1 MPPLDRLR
9 VLDLTRVL
17 AGPYC
22 AMMLGDMGA
31 DVIKVE
37 EPTQGD
43 DTRAWGPHRNGWS
56 TFFLGLNR
64 SKRSLALDLKQENG
78 ADILRRL
85 IVTADVLIENF
96 RPGSLAKLGFSYDAA
111 RALNP
116 RLIYCSITGYG
127 HTGPKKDLPG
137 YDAVIQG
144 ESGLMDVTG
153 FPEGPPTRVGVAIT
167 DYLAGL
173 YAMNGILLALRE
185 RDRTG
190 EGQHVDIALMDAM
203 TSALGLP
210 ANIYFNTGKAPGREG
225 NQHHSLTPYET
236 ISVTD
241 GLVVVAVGNERL
253 WKQFCEAVD
262 AYDLRDDPRYATNA
276 DRMIHRPQLVDE
288 LTQRLGH
295 FARSELIARLR
306 AHNVPCAQ
314 VRSVAEALEEPHL
327 HEREMVVDIPQAE
340 LGQVRV
346 LGNPI
351 KLSATPASLHRP
363 PPRLG
368 EHNEEILAE
377 LLRLE
382 SRIGYQKPRLKGQRD
397 DGE

>member
-1 MPPLDRLR
+1 MPPLDQLR

-22 AMMLGDMGA
+22 TMMLGDMGA

-37 EPTQGD
+37 EPTHGD
-43 DTRAWGPHRNGWS
+43 DTRAWGPHRDGWS

-78 ADILRRL
+78 AEVLRRL

-203 TSALGLP
+203 TSALALP

-262 AYDLRDDPRYATNA
+262 AHDLRDDPRYATNA
-276 DRMIHRPQLVDE
+276 DRMTHRPQLVDE
-288 LTQRLGH
+288 LTQRLGR

-363 PPRLG
+363 PPSLG

-377 LLRLE
+377 LVRLD
-382 SRIGYQKPRLKGQRD
+382 SRIGNQ
-397 DGE
+397 